1 MNYLE
6 KEILGCIL
14 KDNTLINETI
24 LQVSHFESQAS
35 QLIYQSMI
43 LLSAEGKAIDQ
54 VTLLAE
60 NYDYLESLG
69 GIDFITDL
77 KSKGDIDHFDS
88 YEKQLIENYKARE
101 SQNIVANWLS
111 AKDKN
116 NDDLILKLQKIE
128 DESISDVENIKTVIQ
143 EISNLPN
150 IEGVD
155 AGIPTGFKALD
166 DITGGFQKESSY
178 IMGARPSMGKTA
190 TMLHFG
196 LSAMKSGAVPLIFS
210 LEMSKE
216 QLLMRYFATI
226 GNINLFLARNPHRL
240 MASQKKSWEEAGN
253 QLQQYDFEIYD
264 EPMQTIQYIRSQVRK
279 AKRKHE
285 GKEIIVFI
293 DYLTLIN
300 SAGTYHS
307 DHAKFTDISAR
318 IKALAK
324 EYKCPVITL
333 AQLSRGVEQRQNK
346 RPMLSDLRE
355 SGSIEQDADC
365 VMFLYRESYYN
376 KEIDDNELE
385 IIVAKHRNG
394 PTGDCKVFYNRATG
408 KMGDLSDY

>member
-116 NDDLILKLQKIE
+116 NDDLIIKLQK
-128 DESISDVENIKTVIQ
+128 
-143 EISNLPN
+143 
-150 IEGVD
+150 
-155 AGIPTGFKALD
+155 
-166 DITGGFQKESSY
+166 
-178 IMGARPSMGKTA
+178 
-190 TMLHFG
+190 
-196 LSAMKSGAVPLIFS
+196 
-210 LEMSKE
+210 
-216 QLLMRYFATI
+216 
-226 GNINLFLARNPHRL
+226 
-240 MASQKKSWEEAGN
+240 
-253 QLQQYDFEIYD
+253 
-264 EPMQTIQYIRSQVRK
+264 
-279 AKRKHE
+279 
-285 GKEIIVFI
+285 
-293 DYLTLIN
+293 
-300 SAGTYHS
+300 
-307 DHAKFTDISAR
+307 
-318 IKALAK
+318 
-324 EYKCPVITL
+324 
-333 AQLSRGVEQRQNK
+333 
-346 RPMLSDLRE
+346 
-355 SGSIEQDADC
+355 
-365 VMFLYRESYYN
+365 
-376 KEIDDNELE
+376 
-385 IIVAKHRNG
+385 
-394 PTGDCKVFYNRATG
+394 
-408 KMGDLSDY
+408 